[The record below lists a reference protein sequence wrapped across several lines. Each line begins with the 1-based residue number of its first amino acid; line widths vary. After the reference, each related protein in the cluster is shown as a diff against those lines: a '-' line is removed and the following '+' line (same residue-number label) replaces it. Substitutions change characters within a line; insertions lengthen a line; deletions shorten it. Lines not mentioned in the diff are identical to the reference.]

1 MRVKKNTYYG
11 LGGMMKTYREG
22 GMMPEE
28 GQPMGQQ
35 GGMAPREGGMA
46 PEQGRPPM
54 EGQSEQP
61 QFSEEEVM
69 EIVNEVRQ
77 YFSEVMPDTQ
87 LPPEFI
93 AKVAEAYAMSGRN
106 PAVLEEAV
114 KYAQGQGGEDQ
125 QAVR

>member
-1 MRVKKNTYYG
+1 
-11 LGGMMKTYREG
+11 MKTYREG
-22 GMMPEE
+22 GMMPQE

-35 GGMAPREGGMA
+35 GGMA

>member
-1 MRVKKNTYYG
+1 MHAKKKHTYYN

-28 GQPMGQQ
+28 GQPMGQ
-35 GGMAPREGGMA
+35 EGGMA

-61 QFSEEEVM
+61 QFSEEEVL

-77 YFSEVMPDTQ
+77 YFSEIMPDTQ

-114 KYAQGQGGEDQ
+114 KYAQGQGREDQ
-125 QAVR
+125 QEVR